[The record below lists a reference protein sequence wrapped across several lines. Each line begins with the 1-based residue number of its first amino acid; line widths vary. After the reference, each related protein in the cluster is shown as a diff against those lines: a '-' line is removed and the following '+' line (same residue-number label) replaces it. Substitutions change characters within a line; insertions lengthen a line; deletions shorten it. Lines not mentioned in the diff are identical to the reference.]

1 MQEDMGNGTRIVV
14 WALWGGFIGY
24 VIAVAPDGSLWHGGW
39 LWVIGAVIGGF
50 IGLMR
55 GK

>member
-1 MQEDMGNGTRIVV
+1 MGNGTRIVV
-14 WALWGGFIGY
+14 WALFGGFIGY
-24 VIAVAPDGSLWHGGW
+24 AIEVAPDSGMWLGGW